1 LYLVLQSKGL
11 GLIVND
17 VDGGALKRRAAESHV
32 ARLAFAAPVIEFI
45 ALSLMWRPD
54 CRQRAPATGQPSN
67 RIRARCEVW
76 RTGNRSDRH
85 RAAVSSFPAAA
96 RTVRP

>member
-1 LYLVLQSKGL
+1 LYLVLQFKGL

-17 VDGGALKRRAAESHV
+17 VDGGALKRRAAESRV

-54 CRQRAPATGQPSN
+54 CRQRAHATERNRAQPH
-67 RIRARCEVW
+67 R
-76 RTGNRSDRH
+76 RTL
-85 RAAVSSFPAAA
+85 
-96 RTVRP
+96 